1 MAIPG
6 QSKSFMRSLAMNK
19 ILQLIFLA
27 GLLAAVPVA
36 NISAQDAQELYY
48 DASKQKTLGNYD
60 KAIDLFDQYL
70 DKVPDDAAA
79 LYELGSIY
87 FKQNRL
93 DEALEKVGKA
103 VTIDPSNEWYK
114 TLLVQIY
121 QEQKDYRSAE
131 KIIKRMIED
140 DPNDYEHRQDLALNY
155 IYQGEYMDAI
165 EVYNDLEERIG
176 VNEQISIQKQK
187 LYLLL
192 GKGNDAIEEI
202 RKLTETFPEE
212 VRFLE
217 MLAEMY
223 VTEEK
228 WDEALETYEKI
239 LEVDPDNPYINIS
252 LSDYYRK
259 TGNKE
264 KSYEYLKAGFS
275 NPSLDIDAKVQILLA
290 YYSVNE
296 IYNELKDEAFSLA
309 EILVNTHPDDPKAH
323 SIYADLL
330 YQDDRFEEARESFR
344 KVISLDS
351 SKYLV
356 WEQLLFVESELGD
369 FEAMANE
376 SVRAID
382 LFPQQPLLYLF
393 SGVANFQLKNYELAA
408 EHLETGVNFVV
419 GNDQMKAQFYS
430 YLGDAYNEL
439 EDFEKSDKSYDKSL
453 ELDPDNS
460 IVLNN
465 YAYYLSLRDQNLEK
479 AKEMAGKAIELDPE
493 NGANHDTYGWVL
505 YKMGR
510 YEEAK
515 KWIGKAVENRD
526 TSAVVLEHYG
536 DVLYKLGDKKE
547 AVKYWEKA
555 IKKGEGSEFLE
566 RKVRDKKLYE

>member
-1 MAIPG
+1 LAILG
-6 QSKSFMRSLAMNK
+6 QSNFIMGLLRGNK

-27 GLLAAVPVA
+27 GLLAAGPVPSL
-36 NISAQDAQELYY
+36 SAQDAKELFY
-48 DASKQKTLGNYD
+48 DASKQKILGNYD
-60 KAIDLFDQYL
+60 KAIELFNQYL
-70 DKVPDDAAA
+70 DKEPEDAAA

-87 FKQNRL
+87 FKKNRL

-103 VTIDPSNEWYK
+103 VTVDPSNEWYK

-131 KIIKRMIED
+131 KIIEHMIED
-140 DPNDYEHRQDLALNY
+140 DPDDYEHYQDLALNY
-155 IYQGEYMDAI
+155 IYQGEYKEAI
-165 EVYNDLEERIG
+165 EVYDEIEGRIG
-176 VNEQISIQKQK
+176 INEQISIQKQK

-192 GKGNDAIEEI
+192 GKGDKAIEEI
-202 RKLTETFPEE
+202 ESLTEAFPDE

-223 VTEEK
+223 VTDEK
-228 WDEALETYEKI
+228 WDEALESYEKI
-239 LEVDPDNPYINIS
+239 LEADPDNPYINIS

-264 KSYEYLKAGFS
+264 KSFEHLKAGFS

-296 IYNELKDEAFSLA
+296 IYNELKDEAFALA
-309 EILVNTHPDDPKAH
+309 EILVDTHAEDPKAH

-330 YQDDRFEEARESFR
+330 YQADRFEEARESFR
-344 KVISLDS
+344 KVISIDS

-356 WEQLLFVESELGD
+356 WEQLLFVESELGE
-369 FEAMANE
+369 FKAMANE
-376 SVRAID
+376 SSRAIE

-393 SGVANFQLKNYELAA
+393 SGVANFQLKNYELAS
-408 EHLETGVNFVV
+408 EHLETGVNFVI

-439 EDFEKSDKSYDKSL
+439 EDFDKSDESYDKSL

-465 YAYYLSLRDQNLEK
+465 YAYYLSLRNQNLEK
-479 AKEMAGKAIELDPE
+479 AGEMAGRAIELDPD
-493 NGANHDTYGWVL
+493 NGANQDTYGWVL

-526 TSAVVLEHYG
+526 ASAVVLEHYG
-536 DVLYKLGDKKE
+536 DVLYKLGDKRE

-566 RKVRDKKLYE
+566 KKIRDKKIYE

>member
-1 MAIPG
+1 M
-6 QSKSFMRSLAMNK
+6 
-19 ILQLIFLA
+19 
-27 GLLAAVPVA
+27 
-36 NISAQDAQELYY
+36 
-48 DASKQKTLGNYD
+48 
-60 KAIDLFDQYL
+60 
-70 DKVPDDAAA
+70 
-79 LYELGSIY
+79 
-87 FKQNRL
+87 
-93 DEALEKVGKA
+93 EKVGKA

-155 IYQGEYMDAI
+155 IYQGEYKDAI
-165 EVYNDLEERIG
+165 EVYDDIEERIG

-202 RKLTETFPEE
+202 RKLTEAFPEE

-217 MLAEMY
+217 MLADMY
-223 VTEEK
+223 VPEEK

-259 TGNKE
+259 KGNEE
-264 KSYEYLKAGFS
+264 KSLEYLKAGFS
-275 NPSLDIDAKVQILLA
+275 NPALDIDSKVQILLA

-330 YQDDRFEEARESFR
+330 YQDNRFEDARESFR

-376 SVRAID
+376 STRAID

-393 SGVANFQLKNYELAA
+393 SGVANFQLENYKLAA

-439 EDFEKSDKSYDKSL
+439 EDFEKSYKSYDKSL

-465 YAYYLSLRDQNLEK
+465 YAYYLSLRDQDLEK
-479 AKEMAGKAIELDPE
+479 AEEMAGKAIELDPD
-493 NGANHDTYGWVL
+493 NGANQDTYGWVL

-515 KWIGKAVENRD
+515 EWIGKAVENRE